1 MTEAILPGMRPSQIA
16 TAGLVCLALSG
27 CHATLYGYQSTGGGT
42 TTTVTSSQ
50 VSGSAKFSGGRASFS
65 SGGHAIPTNAPGGHV
80 SGSAVG
86 VLVVG
91 VALVDLFSYMVGPT
105 QPKPLPPDTRIAD
118 TCSCYRKPVTSD
130 Q

>member
-1 MTEAILPGMRPSQIA
+1 MRPSQIA

-65 SGGHAIPTNAPGGHV
+65 SGGHAIPANAPGGHV

-91 VALVDLFSYMVGPT
+91 VALVDLFSYMVGPI